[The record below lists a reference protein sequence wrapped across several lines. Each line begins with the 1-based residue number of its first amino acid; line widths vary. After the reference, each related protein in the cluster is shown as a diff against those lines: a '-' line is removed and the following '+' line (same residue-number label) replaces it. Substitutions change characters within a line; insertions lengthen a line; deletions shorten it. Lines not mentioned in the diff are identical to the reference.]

1 MTDLIKIKEYNKK
14 LLQVEKGNTL
24 NLKNKTKAQFKIGLG
39 FASEYKYAIHTIGF
53 QYIYFKI
60 NEYEDFFCQ
69 RFYYPDLIDL
79 HKRSK
84 IPVLTQETNSPINK
98 MELLLFSLNYE
109 GNYLKLLDLL
119 NLSGIQLNKAKRG
132 FPILIAGGICP
143 TYNPEPLKNIFDAFV
158 IGEAEDVL
166 PKILKAY
173 KNKLKKHDFLKK
185 ISSVQGVYVPGY
197 NTKVKKAQTASLN
210 TNLTSHI
217 TTPFSKFPNTL
228 FLEIQRGCQHNCK
241 FCILSHSFKEARMRS
256 INKILKI
263 AKKQISFCKNIR
275 LISPS
280 SCDHPNAK
288 KIYEKVKELGFS
300 IKSGSQRADRLI
312 QKKDILKF
320 VKNDKLTIAPETA
333 SANLRNKINKQI
345 TNKQIYDCVRLAA
358 KNKYKTIQFF
368 FIIGFSNETSK
379 DRQEIIKMVK
389 KTREI
394 LDSNNSEKTT
404 IELTINCHI
413 KKPHTDFERDAQLKV
428 DKYLIHINKIKSAL
442 KKIKI
447 DYMDETLLLLEAILV
462 RGSEKEGMLL
472 EKIYSA
478 LGINPKRK
486 DIENLINTDK
496 YFTKI
501 RGKLP
506 WSFINLRP
514 SKKTK

>member
-1 MTDLIKIKEYNKK
+1 MKYNFCTLFDSYYLTRGLVLYESLLKCDIHITGFSSCVLEAEHFNVETIFIDK
-14 LLQVEKGNTL
+14 L
-24 NLKNKTKAQFKIGLG
+24 A
-39 FASEYKYAIHTIGF
+39 AS
-53 QYIYFKI
+53 
-60 NEYEDFFCQ
+60 
-69 RFYYPDLIDL
+69 YYPDLIDL

-263 AKKQISFCKNIR
+263 AKKQISF
-275 LISPS
+275 
-280 SCDHPNAK
+280 
-288 KIYEKVKELGFS
+288 
-300 IKSGSQRADRLI
+300 
-312 QKKDILKF
+312 
-320 VKNDKLTIAPETA
+320 
-333 SANLRNKINKQI
+333 
-345 TNKQIYDCVRLAA
+345 
-358 KNKYKTIQFF
+358 
-368 FIIGFSNETSK
+368 
-379 DRQEIIKMVK
+379 
-389 KTREI
+389 
-394 LDSNNSEKTT
+394 
-404 IELTINCHI
+404 
-413 KKPHTDFERDAQLKV
+413 
-428 DKYLIHINKIKSAL
+428 
-442 KKIKI
+442 
-447 DYMDETLLLLEAILV
+447 
-462 RGSEKEGMLL
+462 
-472 EKIYSA
+472 
-478 LGINPKRK
+478 
-486 DIENLINTDK
+486 
-496 YFTKI
+496 
-501 RGKLP
+501 
-506 WSFINLRP
+506 
-514 SKKTK
+514 